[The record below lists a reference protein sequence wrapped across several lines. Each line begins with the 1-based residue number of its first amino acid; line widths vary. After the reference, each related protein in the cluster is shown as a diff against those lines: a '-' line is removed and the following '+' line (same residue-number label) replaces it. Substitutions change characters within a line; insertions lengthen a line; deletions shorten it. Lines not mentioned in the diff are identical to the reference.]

1 MSTARNEARV
11 VPTGEGKPLH
21 VVGDIIRI
29 KVAGDSAARPFS
41 VIEEETPPNGGPPLH
56 NHSREDETFYIMEG
70 EFEFRVGGKAVRPQP
85 GSYVLAPR
93 GIPHT
98 FKNVGQQTGR
108 MMVTISPP
116 GFERFF
122 EEVDTLGESAS
133 PERLVELGEAYGLEF
148 LPH

>member
-1 MSTARNEARV
+1 MSTAQNEARV
-11 VPTGEGKPLH
+11 VPPSEGNALH

-29 KVAGDSAARPFS
+29 KVAGTVAARPFS
-41 VIEEETPPNGGPPLH
+41 MIEEETPPNGGPPLH

-70 EFEFRVGGKAVRPQP
+70 EFEFRVGDTTVRPQP

-98 FKNVGQQTGR
+98 FKNVGQQAGR

-116 GFERFF
+116 GFEAFF
-122 EEVDTLGESAS
+122 EDVDALGDSAS
-133 PERLVELGEAYGLEF
+133 PETLMGLAEKYGLEF
-148 LPH
+148 LPP